1 MSHSASFQSGW
12 GWVLP
17 GSDLARMDVLITA
30 FVRSKFANMDF
41 LVREGRECIDG
52 DMYML
57 RFGSCGCLTD
67 LVCPPL
73 TETFRLAL
81 QTNCV

>member
-1 MSHSASFQSGW
+1 
-12 GWVLP
+12 
-17 GSDLARMDVLITA
+17 
-30 FVRSKFANMDF
+30 MDF